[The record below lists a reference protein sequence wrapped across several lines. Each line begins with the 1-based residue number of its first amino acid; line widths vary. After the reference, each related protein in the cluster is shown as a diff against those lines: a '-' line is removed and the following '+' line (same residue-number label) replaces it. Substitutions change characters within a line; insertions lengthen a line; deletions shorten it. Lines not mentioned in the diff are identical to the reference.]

1 MIPADHEQ
9 WRARE
14 VARLLALVEA
24 ERRYYQDI
32 LASVPAGL
40 AVVGG
45 DFSLLSANRAFRV
58 LFTLRDSPLS
68 RVRLGDL
75 FRGEEVRQ
83 LIATA
88 ARGAVP
94 EASLT
99 AVAVS
104 GKRLRVWARPLRG
117 WSDEAEVLLLVQEAA
132 EGELGP
138 RLVEGA
144 APVADW
150 LEKLGAVVWERD
162 AASFGV
168 TAVFGAA
175 EAVLGYRASEW
186 LAAPD
191 LHLQRV
197 HPEDRATLE
206 EAYRSAASGQVPRPC
221 DYRAITADGRTV
233 WLRDVVAGADEGAQ
247 GFAKLRGLTIDITE
261 LKEHEAEWA
270 QAEKMAALGRLAAK
284 VSQET
289 GNLLPA
295 LSGSGEQ
302 LRRLLPSDHPA
313 RREAEE
319 IASAI
324 QRLGRIQRELQSFGR
339 PPSLRPRL
347 FEVNALV
354 EGLAQQWRRQAGEAV
369 ELLLRL
375 DADTG
380 RVHAD
385 AEALSGILT
394 TLVEQARAAMP
405 EGGRIEVATAR
416 IERKPAGAFASI
428 TITDSGPDLD
438 EETRSRLFE
447 PFFSSGRFP
456 QGLAAAYSIV
466 RASGGEISVRRAPRG
481 GACFTILLPQVDLA
495 EVVNTTHAPPAAA
508 RRGGETVLVVEDEP
522 GIRALMRKILQ
533 KQGYEVLEA
542 RNGEEALALA
552 EQRRGPIHL
561 LLADVEMPEMSGYE
575 LAVRLKLLRPEMKL
589 LFVSGLPAEQLERFG
604 QPPAHSSF
612 LRKPFSLAAL
622 LDKAR
627 SVLDETDQPES

>member
-45 DFSLLSANRAFRV
+45 DFSLLSANRAFRA
-58 LFTLRDSPLS
+58 LFTLRDTPLS

-83 LIATA
+83 AIATA
-88 ARGAVP
+88 ARGTVP
-94 EASLT
+94 EASLA

-104 GKRLRVWARPLRG
+104 GKRLRVWVRPLRG
-117 WSDEAEVLLLVQEAA
+117 WADEAEVLLLVQEAA
-132 EGELGP
+132 EGEPAP
-138 RLVEGA
+138 RLVESA

-150 LEKLGAVVWERD
+150 LEKLGAVVWERE
-162 AASFGV
+162 AASLGV
-168 TAVFGAA
+168 TGVFGAA
-175 EAVLGYRASEW
+175 EAVLGYPASEW
-186 LAAPD
+186 LAGPE

-197 HPEDRATLE
+197 HPEDRARLE
-206 EAYRSAASGQVPRPC
+206 EVYRSAASGEVPRPC
-221 DYRAITADGRTV
+221 DYRSVTADGRTV
-233 WLRDVVAGADEGAQ
+233 WLRDVVVAGQADG
-247 GFAKLRGLTIDITE
+247 GPVKLWGLTIDITD
-261 LKEHEAEWA
+261 LKEREVEQA
-270 QAEKMAALGRLAAK
+270 QAEKMAALSRLAAK
-284 VSQET
+284 ISQEA
-289 GNLLPA
+289 GNLLLA
-295 LSGSGEQ
+295 LSSSGEQ
-302 LRRLLPSDHPA
+302 LRRLLPPDHPA
-313 RREAEE
+313 RREADE
-319 IASAI
+319 IASTI
-324 QRLGRIQRELQSFGR
+324 QRFGRIPRELQSFVR

-369 ELLLRL
+369 ELVLRL
-375 DADTG
+375 DAGAGT
-380 RVHAD
+380 VHAD

-394 TLVEQARAAMP
+394 SLFEQAKAAMP

-428 TITDSGPDLD
+428 AITDSGPDLD

-456 QGLAAAYSIV
+456 QGLAAAYSMV
-466 RASGGEISVRRAPRG
+466 RASGGEISVQRAPRG
-481 GACFTILLPQVDLA
+481 GACFTILLPQVDVA
-495 EVVNTTHAPPAAA
+495 EVVNTTQAPPAAP

-542 RNGEEALALA
+542 RNGEEAFALA

-575 LAVRLKLLRPEMKL
+575 LAVRLKVLRPEMKI
-589 LFVSGLPAEQLERFG
+589 LFVSGLPAEELERFG

-627 SVLDETDQPES
+627 SVLEETDQP